1 MRERLINAAVRVFSR
16 NGFYK
21 ASMDDIAAEAEVAK
35 GTLYYYFKNKSEL
48 FKTVVV
54 EGINFLTD
62 DLVKVVNNSDDLIEN
77 IIKALIKKNID
88 FYLEYYELTNIVL
101 NEITNGIDEDVL
113 SEIRNAKD
121 RYINFLAGLLS
132 EGYNQGIIRYSDF
145 KMTAAGM
152 IGMIDGV
159 CKYYLRS
166 VNHVDKER
174 MIEYTSNM
182 IIKGLFPWLFMIIS
196 VNLNHGLHFKI
207 LMH

>member
-1 MRERLINAAVRVFSR
+1 MRDRLINAAVSVFSK

-21 ASMDDIAAEAEVAK
+21 ASMDDIAAEAKVAK

-62 DLVKVVNNSDDLIEN
+62 DLVKIVNNSNDSIEN
-77 IIKALIKKNID
+77 IIRSLIKKNID

-113 SEIRNAKD
+113 SEIKKAKD
-121 RYINFLAGLLS
+121 RYISFVAELLL
-132 EGYNQGIIRYSDF
+132 EGYNQGIIRYSNF
-145 KMTAAGM
+145 NMAAVGI

-159 CKYYLRS
+159 CKYYLS
-166 VNHVDKER
+166 GTNLVDKAR

-182 IIKGLFPWLFMIIS
+182 IINGLFP
-196 VNLNHGLHFKI
+196 
-207 LMH
+207 